1 MTDNV
6 TITTS
11 QTIENVTI
19 SAADVGATES
29 VQLAV
34 TLVSEAVDIAVSSE
48 LQSPAQIVTAFETE
62 TGRDVS
68 ADGTKLDGIE
78 AGATADQT
86 DAEILSAFETETGR
100 DVSADGTKLDGIES
114 GATADQTGAEIK
126 ALYEGEADTNAFT
139 DAEKSKLFGVEAGA
153 EVNRRDYLFF
163 AARSQSNGVST
174 VIASGTVYEAVFK
187 DEDDTES
194 VIYRHVT
201 TATNARGFPVE
212 DAYYSAFDGTNLTGL
227 LAILF

>member
-34 TLVSEAVDIAVSSE
+34 TLVSESVDISVSSE
-48 LQSPAQIVTAFETE
+48 LQSPTQIVTAFENE

-68 ADGTKLDGIE
+68 VDGAKLDGIE

-86 DAEILSAFETETGR
+86 NAEILSAFETETGR
-100 DVSADGTKLDGIES
+100 DVSVDGAKLDGIE
-114 GATADQTGAEIK
+114 
-126 ALYEGEADTNAFT
+126 
-139 DAEKSKLFGVEAGA
+139 AGS

-163 AARSQSNGVST
+163 AARSQANGVST
-174 VIASGTVYEAVFK
+174 VITGGTVYEAVFK
-187 DEDDTES
+187 DEDDSES

>member
-11 QTIENVTI
+11 QAIENVTI

-48 LQSPAQIVTAFETE
+48 LQSPAQIVP
-62 TGRDVS
+62 
-68 ADGTKLDGIE
+68 
-78 AGATADQT
+78 
-86 DAEILSAFETETGR
+86 AFETETGR

-139 DAEKSKLFGVEAGA
+139 DAEKSKLSGVEAGA